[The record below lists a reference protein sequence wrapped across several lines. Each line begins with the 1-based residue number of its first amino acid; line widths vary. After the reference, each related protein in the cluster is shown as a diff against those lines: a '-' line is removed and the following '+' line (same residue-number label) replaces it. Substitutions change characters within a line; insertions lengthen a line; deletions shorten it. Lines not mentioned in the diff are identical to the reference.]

1 MFASDDPGS
10 PQRELDVRP
19 PVERPAG
26 SRMDAQWPLAI
37 QPGDAGRRCNQMA
50 LFSTCRLRAIDQP
63 ARPDA
68 LATGGPVVEQTKPL
82 RPPSTPWV
90 DEQRPRSAHR
100 RRQTPGW
107 GGLMRTCKG
116 KSTLSA
122 PPPPAPHALAS
133 EHARPSRSIHAP
145 TSRRP
150 RSHVAFGPQLARP
163 SSASARITRS
173 TSPTSSGSSA
183 EVGSSN
189 SITFGRMASARAI
202 AARCCCPPERW
213 AG

>member
-1 MFASDDPGS
+1 MRVILGAIDAMFASDDPGS
-10 PQRELDVRP
+10 PQRELDVRS

-50 LFSTCRLRAIDQP
+50 LFSTCRLRTIDQP

-82 RPPSTPWV
+82 RPPSTPWA

-107 GGLMRTCKG
+107 RWVGGGSMRSLTG
-116 KSTLSA
+116 Y
-122 PPPPAPHALAS
+122 
-133 EHARPSRSIHAP
+133 
-145 TSRRP
+145 P
-150 RSHVAFGPQLARP
+150 RSFEMNCRNRSDVEPPKSSSGEP
-163 SSASARITRS
+163 SAS
-173 TSPTSSGSSA
+173 TSP
-183 EVGSSN
+183 
-189 SITFGRMASARAI
+189 
-202 AARCCCPPERW
+202 
-213 AG
+213 

>member
-1 MFASDDPGS
+1 MFASHDPGS
-10 PQRELDVRP
+10 PQRELDVRS

-50 LFSTCRLRAIDQP
+50 LFSTYRLRTIDQP

-68 LATGGPVVEQTKPL
+68 LTTGGPVVEQTKPP
-82 RPPSTPWV
+82 RPPSTPRA
-90 DEQRPRSAHR
+90 DEQRPRSATEDDR
-100 RRQTPGW
+100 PQGA
-107 GGLMRTCKG
+107 GAMRTCKG

-145 TSRRP
+145 TSRPP
-150 RSHVAFGPQLARP
+150 RSHVAFGPRLAQLTPMSYRSLSYLNSLTGYPRSFEMNCRNRSDVEPPKSSSGEP
-163 SSASARITRS
+163 SAS
-173 TSPTSSGSSA
+173 TSP
-183 EVGSSN
+183 
-189 SITFGRMASARAI
+189 
-202 AARCCCPPERW
+202 
-213 AG
+213 